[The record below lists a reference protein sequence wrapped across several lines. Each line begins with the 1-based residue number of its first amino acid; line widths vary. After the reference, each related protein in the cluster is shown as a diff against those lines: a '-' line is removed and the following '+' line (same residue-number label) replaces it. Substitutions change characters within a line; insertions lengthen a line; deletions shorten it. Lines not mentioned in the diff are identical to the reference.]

1 MFRLIRFASQENF
14 ADMRRNEL
22 TTVAAVLALLAATL
36 GCSQISKIAKVD
48 LHEGDNV
55 AKAAQK
61 FKEAI
66 GGDVR
71 VIRAEIRPDRMEL
84 TVRSQKNPKDIDKY
98 TYANGTVSGPEP
110 VQVMTI
116 GDLEMSGDKYSTV
129 AIDEIGWAAFPE
141 TVRRA
146 KELSKLEAAEVNTV
160 SMAFEYAGHTQ
171 DLGDPRKRRGQRQ
184 ELVFT
189 WRLFVEGPR
198 GRKDFWADK
207 DGKLNEKAF

>member
-1 MFRLIRFASQENF
+1 
-14 ADMRRNEL
+14 MRRNEL
-22 TTVAAVLALLAATL
+22 STVAAVLALLAVTL
-36 GCSQISKIAKVD
+36 GCSQIAKVAKVD
-48 LHEGDNV
+48 LHEGDNA

-61 FKEAI
+61 IKETI
-66 GGDVR
+66 GGGDVR
-71 VIRAEIRPDRMEL
+71 VIRAEIRPDRMEV
-84 TVRSQKNPKDIDKY
+84 TVRSQSNPKDIDKY
-98 TYANGTVSGPEP
+98 TYENGSVTGPEP

-116 GDLEMSGDKYSTV
+116 GNLEMSGEKYSTV
-129 AIDEIGWAAFPE
+129 SIDEIGWAAFPE
-141 TVRRA
+141 TIRRA
-146 KELSKLEAAEVNTV
+146 KELSKLQDAEVNTV